1 MKRFAILSFLIVF
14 VSVLPAKSQ
23 FCFSDCETCFADTA
37 IQSHSLLFHIDDKSF
52 FVDNEYKGEKTYG
65 YSLPG
70 FRLTPSLFY
79 ALNEKISLEAGVSM
93 LRYHGANRYPC
104 VIYSYFPAWQAYQFL
119 SGVHL
124 IPYFRASWNI
134 SPAIQL
140 SFGNIDNQN
149 SHLLPEPLYNV
160 EHTFS
165 SDPEAGVQF
174 RLNKPHQYLDAWLNW
189 QSFVFANDI
198 HQETFTLGVDWQT
211 KLDIVKEKLRLL
223 VPLSLI
229 VQHLGGE
236 NLSGDFSVCTWS
248 NIVAGMR
255 LDYKHNRLISSIGA
269 DYLYYNQ
276 AGESDIMPFE
286 NGWALYPYIELAY
299 QKLKVKFAYYDS
311 EDFVSLLGSPH
322 FCNFSTNTPDLVF
335 DRSNQFYVRAT
346 YSYDIYNGCSF
357 DAYFQLFRQNHL
369 TGDRPG
375 FDKVIRDGFT
385 SFSFGIILNINHSIL
400 LKHF

>member
-1 MKRFAILSFLIVF
+1 MKHYAVF
-14 VSVLPAKSQ
+14 VFMVVFTSVLPLEAQ
-23 FCFSDCETCFADTA
+23 FCFSDTSFENGDTT
-37 IQSHSLLFHIDDKSF
+37 IEKGSLLFHIADKSF

-70 FRLTPSLFY
+70 FRLTPTLFY

-104 VIYSYFPAWQAYQFL
+104 VIYSYFPTWQAYQFL
-119 SGVHL
+119 SGLHL
-124 IPYFRASWNI
+124 MPYFRALWNI
-134 SPAIQL
+134 SPTMQL
-140 SFGNIDNQN
+140 AFGNIDNRN

-174 RLNKPHQYLDAWLNW
+174 RLNKPHQYLDVWLNW

-198 HQETFTLGVDWQT
+198 HQETFTLGANWQT
-211 KLDIVKEKLRLL
+211 KFDLVKEKLRL
-223 VPLSLI
+223 VIPVSLI
-229 VQHLGGE
+229 IQHLGGE

-248 NIVAGMR
+248 NIAAGMR
-255 LDYKHNRLISSIGA
+255 LDFKHNRLISSIGA

-276 AGESDIMPFE
+276 AGETDIVPFE
-286 NGWALYPYIELAY
+286 NGQAAYPYIELAY
-299 QKLKVKFAYYDS
+299 KQFKIKFAYYDS

-335 DRSNQFYVRAT
+335 DRSNQFYIRGT
-346 YSYDIYNGCSF
+346 YRYDICKGCCF

-375 FDKVIRDGFT
+375 FEKVIRDGFT
-385 SFSFGIILNINHSIL
+385 SFSFGIILNIDHSIL
-400 LKHF
+400 LKRF

>member
-1 MKRFAILSFLIVF
+1 MKHYAVF
-14 VSVLPAKSQ
+14 VFVVVFTSVLPLEAQ
-23 FCFSDCETCFADTA
+23 FCFSDTSFENGDTT
-37 IQSHSLLFHIDDKSF
+37 IEKGSLLFHIADKSF
-52 FVDNEYKGEKTYG
+52 FVDNEYTGEKTYG

-70 FRLTPSLFY
+70 FRLTPTLFY

-104 VIYSYFPAWQAYQFL
+104 VIYSYFPTWQAYQFL
-119 SGVHL
+119 SGLHL
-124 IPYFRASWNI
+124 MPYFRALWNI
-134 SPAIQL
+134 SSTMQL
-140 SFGNIDNQN
+140 AFGNIDNRN

-174 RLNKPHQYLDAWLNW
+174 CLNKPHQYLDVWLNW

-198 HQETFTLGVDWQT
+198 HQETFTFGANWQT
-211 KLDIVKEKLRLL
+211 KFDLVKEKLRL
-223 VPLSLI
+223 VIPVSLI
-229 VQHLGGE
+229 IQHLGGE

-248 NIVAGMR
+248 NIAAGMR
-255 LDYKHNRLISSIGA
+255 LDFKHNRLISSIGA

-276 AGESDIMPFE
+276 AGETDIVPFE
-286 NGWALYPYIELAY
+286 NGQAAYPYIELAY
-299 QKLKVKFAYYDS
+299 KQFKIKFAYYDS

-335 DRSNQFYVRAT
+335 DRSNQFYIRGT
-346 YSYDIYNGCSF
+346 YRYDICKGCCF

-375 FDKVIRDGFT
+375 FEKVIRDGFI
-385 SFSFGIILNINHSIL
+385 SFSFGIILNIDHSIL
-400 LKHF
+400 LKRF

>member
-1 MKRFAILSFLIVF
+1 MKHYAVF
-14 VSVLPAKSQ
+14 VFMVVFTSVLPLEAQ
-23 FCFSDCETCFADTA
+23 FCFSDTSFENGDTT
-37 IQSHSLLFHIDDKSF
+37 IEKGSLLFHIADKSF
-52 FVDNEYKGEKTYG
+52 FVDNEYTGEKTYG

-70 FRLTPSLFY
+70 FRLTPTLFY

-104 VIYSYFPAWQAYQFL
+104 VIYSYFPTWQAYQFL
-119 SGVHL
+119 SGLHL
-124 IPYFRASWNI
+124 MPYFRALWNI
-134 SPAIQL
+134 SSTMQL
-140 SFGNIDNQN
+140 AFGNIDNRN

-174 RLNKPHQYLDAWLNW
+174 RLNKPHQYLDVWLNW

-198 HQETFTLGVDWQT
+198 HQETFTLGANWQT
-211 KLDIVKEKLRLL
+211 KFDLVKEKLRL
-223 VPLSLI
+223 VIPVSLI
-229 VQHLGGE
+229 IQHLGGE

-248 NIVAGMR
+248 NIAAGMR
-255 LDYKHNRLISSIGA
+255 LDFKHNRLISSIGA

-276 AGESDIMPFE
+276 AGETDIVPFE
-286 NGWALYPYIELAY
+286 NGWAAYPYIELAY
-299 QKLKVKFAYYDS
+299 KQFKIKFAYYDS

-335 DRSNQFYVRAT
+335 DRSNQFYIRGT
-346 YSYDIYNGCSF
+346 YRYDICKGCSF

-375 FDKVIRDGFT
+375 FEKVIRDGFI
-385 SFSFGIILNINHSIL
+385 SFSFGIILNIDHSIL
-400 LKHF
+400 LKRF

>member
-1 MKRFAILSFLIVF
+1 MKHYAVF
-14 VSVLPAKSQ
+14 VFMVVFTSVLPLEAQ
-23 FCFSDCETCFADTA
+23 FCFSDTSFENGDTT
-37 IQSHSLLFHIDDKSF
+37 IEKGSLLFHIADKSF
-52 FVDNEYKGEKTYG
+52 FVDNEYTGEKTYG

-70 FRLTPSLFY
+70 FRLTPTLFY

-104 VIYSYFPAWQAYQFL
+104 VIYSYFPTWQAYQFL
-119 SGVHL
+119 SGLHL
-124 IPYFRASWNI
+124 MPYFRALWNI
-134 SPAIQL
+134 SSTMQL
-140 SFGNIDNQN
+140 AFGNIDNRN

-174 RLNKPHQYLDAWLNW
+174 RLNKPHQYLDVWLNW

-198 HQETFTLGVDWQT
+198 HQETFTFGANWQT
-211 KLDIVKEKLRLL
+211 KFDLVKEKLRL
-223 VPLSLI
+223 VIPVSLI

-248 NIVAGMR
+248 NIAAGMR
-255 LDYKHNRLISSIGA
+255 LDFKHNRLISSIGA

-276 AGESDIMPFE
+276 AGETDIVPFE
-286 NGWALYPYIELAY
+286 NGWAAYPYIELAY
-299 QKLKVKFAYYDS
+299 KQFKIKFAYYDS

-335 DRSNQFYVRAT
+335 DRSNQFYIRGT
-346 YSYDIYNGCSF
+346 YRYDICKGCSF
-357 DAYFQLFRQNHL
+357 DAYFQMFRQNHL

-375 FDKVIRDGFT
+375 FEKVIRDGFT
-385 SFSFGIILNINHSIL
+385 SFSFGIILNIDHSIL
-400 LKHF
+400 LKRF

>member
-1 MKRFAILSFLIVF
+1 MKHYAVF
-14 VSVLPAKSQ
+14 VFMVVFTSVLPLEAQ
-23 FCFSDCETCFADTA
+23 FCFSDTSFENGDTT
-37 IQSHSLLFHIDDKSF
+37 IEKGSLLFHIADKSF

-70 FRLTPSLFY
+70 FRLTPTLFY

-104 VIYSYFPAWQAYQFL
+104 VIYSYFPTWQAYQFL
-119 SGVHL
+119 SGLHL
-124 IPYFRASWNI
+124 MPYFRALWNI
-134 SPAIQL
+134 SPTMQL
-140 SFGNIDNQN
+140 AFGNIDNRN

-174 RLNKPHQYLDAWLNW
+174 HLNKPHQYLDVWLNW

-198 HQETFTLGVDWQT
+198 HQETFTLGANWQP
-211 KLDIVKEKLRLL
+211 KFDLVKEKLRL
-223 VPLSLI
+223 VIPVSLI
-229 VQHLGGE
+229 IQHLGGE

-248 NIVAGMR
+248 NIAAGMR
-255 LDYKHNRLISSIGA
+255 LDFKQNRLISSIGA

-276 AGESDIMPFE
+276 AGETDIVPFE
-286 NGWALYPYIELAY
+286 NGWAAYPYIELAY
-299 QKLKVKFAYYDS
+299 KQFKIKFAYYDS

-335 DRSNQFYVRAT
+335 DRSNQFYIRGT
-346 YSYDIYNGCSF
+346 YRYDICKGCCF
-357 DAYFQLFRQNHL
+357 DAYFQLFRQNYL

-375 FDKVIRDGFT
+375 FEKVIRDGFT
-385 SFSFGIILNINHSIL
+385 SFSFGIILNIDHSIL
-400 LKHF
+400 LKRF

>member
-1 MKRFAILSFLIVF
+1 MKHYAVF
-14 VSVLPAKSQ
+14 VFMVVFTSVLPLEAQ
-23 FCFSDCETCFADTA
+23 FCFSDTSFENGDTT
-37 IQSHSLLFHIDDKSF
+37 IEKGSLLFRIADKSF
-52 FVDNEYKGEKTYG
+52 FVDNEYTGEKTYG

-70 FRLTPSLFY
+70 FRLTPTLFY

-104 VIYSYFPAWQAYQFL
+104 VIYSYFPTWQSYQFL
-119 SGVHL
+119 SGLHL
-124 IPYFRASWNI
+124 MPYFRALWNI
-134 SPAIQL
+134 SPTMQL
-140 SFGNIDNQN
+140 AFGNIDNRN

-174 RLNKPHQYLDAWLNW
+174 RLNKPHQYLDVWLNW

-198 HQETFTLGVDWQT
+198 HQETFTLGANWQT
-211 KLDIVKEKLRLL
+211 KFDLVKEKLRL
-223 VPLSLI
+223 VIPVSLI

-248 NIVAGMR
+248 NIAAGMR
-255 LDYKHNRLISSIGA
+255 FDFKHNRLISSIGA

-276 AGESDIMPFE
+276 AGETDIVPFE
-286 NGWALYPYIELAY
+286 NGQAAYPYIELVY
-299 QKLKVKFAYYDS
+299 KQFKIKFAYYDS

-335 DRSNQFYVRAT
+335 DRSNQFYIRGT
-346 YSYDIYNGCSF
+346 YRYDICNGCCF

-375 FDKVIRDGFT
+375 FEKVIRDGFT
-385 SFSFGIILNINHSIL
+385 SFSFGIILNIDHSIL
-400 LKHF
+400 LKRF